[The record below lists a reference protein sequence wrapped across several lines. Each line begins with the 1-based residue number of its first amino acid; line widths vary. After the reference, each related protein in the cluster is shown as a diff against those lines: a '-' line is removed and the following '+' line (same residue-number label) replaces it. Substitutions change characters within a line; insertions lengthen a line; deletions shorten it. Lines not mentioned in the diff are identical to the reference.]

1 MESHRKLFWTLLTE
15 LSAGWY
21 VVGNQRIYPYTL
33 PKFNIAPEKLP
44 SQ

>member
-1 MESHRKLFWTLLTE
+1 MWLTINEKKTLSQVILE
-15 LSAGWY
+15 WVPY
-21 VVGNQRIYPYTL
+21 KRNKNYTL